1 MTYINQTNS
10 LPTVRHMKNDLSR
23 GRIMRRVLSL
33 AALSIAAFG
42 VTPIAQ
48 AQDNVQAQ
56 TETTGEAPSAE
67 STLQEAFDK
76 LIADSKSQMMRDPAA
91 ALKYADSAESLVR
104 GAPKFDDR
112 DQAVATAMWLRGE
125 ALVRSGK
132 PEDGATVIA
141 DALKIVGDDSMDTK
155 LGGDLLM
162 AQGRVA
168 GRLSDTKTAAKSFF
182 KAHDVFVALELKRN
196 EAMSLQAIGSIYRDA
211 GSYDKA
217 LDYYKRASEVYPG
230 DKSLD
235 LSSFN
240 NQANTLKEL
249 ERFDDARAYYAK
261 AVAIAVEMDSP
272 VLQARILTNVADL
285 EVLAGDYAAAETI
298 AAKALGFLEGD
309 TDTEWARFIY
319 GAQAHAKLKMGNVG
333 EARMLIEK
341 AFDGVDVSDTS
352 LSYEEMHD
360 TAYQIYRSQG
370 DNSLALDHHESFKRL
385 SDNAKKIASSANL
398 ALMAARFQTA
408 EQTLNIERLNNEK
421 IQKDMLLENANQRL
435 TVQVAIMAVGGL
447 IVLFF
452 FINVVSMRRNRAR
465 ITKINEQLTESV
477 DQLNAEIERRQH
489 VERDLVAAKEEAE
502 KASAMKSTFLA
513 TMSHELR
520 TPMNGILG
528 FSKLLLSGELADE
541 QRSQLEIIEQSGESL
556 LVLINDILDLSQME
570 AGKLSLNEAPF
581 NLSKTV
587 EGAVRLLQ
595 AKAQEKSLSLAV
607 HIDPALPTIVKGDSG
622 RVRQI
627 LVNLV
632 GNAIKFTETGT
643 VAAFVTPGDNEH
655 GIKISVIDTG
665 IGIPADKIDGLFD
678 RFFQV
683 DGSTS
688 RKFDGTGLGLS
699 ICKELVDAMQGD
711 LGVDS
716 VLGEGS
722 EFWVEM
728 PLAAVEDIAVLPNSG
743 IRRIAD
749 AANVVV
755 VENDRIKRKLFAAML
770 PTINATP
777 IIVETAAAGLE
788 KLASLKADGKI
799 VDAVIVA
806 GELTDLTAGDF
817 ARLARDK
824 DLLQNAKVV
833 LCSAAHVDDD
843 VLYAMG
849 FDSRIDQPITVRSL
863 FSGLPLE
870 GRKSNAQQ
878 EPTKTLKA
886 PSDIV
891 ALKKRTCFAR
901 ALVVDDNPTNRL
913 LVSKIL
919 SSFGVEVETA
929 NDGEEAVKT
938 VEETD
943 FDLVFMDINMP
954 KMDGIEATQAIR
966 DLGGDY
972 AAMPIIALTALAAP
986 GDRER
991 FLEAGMDDYLAKPI
1005 DTSALRAMVMSV
1017 MDRREATRRKSD
1029 HRKMDAAGDR

>member
-1 MTYINQTNS
+1 MTHQIETNS
-10 LPTVRHMKNDLSR
+10 LPTVRNVNCNLSR
-23 GRIMRRVLSL
+23 GRIMRNVLSI

-42 VTPIAQ
+42 VTPIAL
-48 AQDNVQAQ
+48 AQDNVQTQ
-56 TETTGEAPSAE
+56 TETTGEAASAE
-67 STLQEAFDK
+67 STLQSAFEK

-104 GAPKFDDR
+104 GAPQFDDR

-132 PEDGATVIA
+132 PEDGASVIA
-141 DALKIVGDDSMDTK
+141 DALMIVGDEGMDTK

-211 GSYDKA
+211 ESYDKA
-217 LDYYKRASEVYPG
+217 LDYYERASEVYPG

-240 NQANTLKEL
+240 NQGNTLKEL

-285 EVLAGDYAAAETI
+285 EVLAGNYAAAETI

-319 GAQAHAKLKMGNVG
+319 GAQAHAKLKTGNVG
-333 EARMLIEK
+333 EAKSLIEK
-341 AFDGVDVSDTS
+341 AFLDLDVADTS

-360 TAYQIYRSQG
+360 TAYQIYRSHG
-370 DNSLALDHHESFKRL
+370 DTALALDHHESFKRL
-385 SDNAKKIASSANL
+385 SDDAKKVASSANL

-408 EQTLNIERLNNEK
+408 EQTLNIERL
-421 IQKDMLLENANQRL
+421 KDEQLHKDILLESANQRQNM
-435 TVQVAIMAVGGL
+435 QVAIMAVGGL
-447 IVLFF
+447 VVLFF
-452 FINVVSMRRNRAR
+452 FFNVVSMRRNRAR
-465 ITKINEQLTESV
+465 ITRINEQLTNTV
-477 DQLNAEIERRQH
+477 DQLNEEIARREV
-489 VERDLVAAKEEAE
+489 VECELVVAKEEAE
-502 KASAMKSTFLA
+502 QASDLKSTFLA

-528 FSKLLLSGELADE
+528 FSKLLLSGELAEE

-570 AGKLSLNEAPF
+570 AGKLSLNNAPF

-587 EGAVRLLQ
+587 EGAVKLLQ

-607 HIDPALPTIVKGDSG
+607 HIDPALPTIVNGDSG

-655 GIKISVIDTG
+655 GVKISVIDTG
-665 IGIPADKIDGLFD
+665 VGIPADKVDGLYD
-678 RFFQV
+678 RFSQV
-683 DGSTS
+683 DSSTS
-688 RKFDGTGLGLS
+688 RKFEGTGLGLA
-699 ICKELVDAMQGD
+699 ICKELVEAMQGN
-711 LGVDS
+711 LGLDS

-743 IRRIAD
+743 IRRIAE
-749 AANVVV
+749 AATVLV

-777 IIVETAAAGLE
+777 IIVESAAAGLDM
-788 KLASLKADGKI
+788 LASLKADNKI

-806 GELTDLTAGDF
+806 GELSDLTAGDF

-824 DLLQNAKVV
+824 GLLGNAKVV
-833 LCSAAHVDDD
+833 LCSAANVDHD
-843 VLYAMG
+843 VLMAMG

-863 FSGLPLE
+863 FSGLPLDDRQ
-870 GRKSNAQQ
+870 GQAQR
-878 EPTKTLKA
+878 EPAETVKA
-886 PSDIV
+886 PTDIV
-891 ALKKRTCFAR
+891 ALKKRSCFAR
-901 ALVVDDNPTNRL
+901 ALVVDDNETNIL

-929 NDGEEAVKT
+929 SNGQKAVKA
-938 VEETD
+938 VEENS

-954 KMDGIEATQAIR
+954 VMDGIEATRAIR
-966 DLGGDY
+966 NFGGEY
-972 AAMPIIALTALAAP
+972 ATLPIIALTALATP

-991 FLEAGMDDYLAKPI
+991 FLEAGMNDYLAKPI
-1005 DTSALRAMVMSV
+1005 DTPALRAMVMSV
-1017 MDRREATRRKSD
+1017 MDRRETTRRQSD
-1029 HRKMDAAGDR
+1029 GRKLDAAGDR